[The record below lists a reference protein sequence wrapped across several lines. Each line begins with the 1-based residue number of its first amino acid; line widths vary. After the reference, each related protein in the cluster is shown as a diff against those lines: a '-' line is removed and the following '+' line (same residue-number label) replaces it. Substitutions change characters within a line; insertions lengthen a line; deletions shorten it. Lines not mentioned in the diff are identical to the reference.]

1 MIKKDVFLLL
11 CLFSTVTEHCLRAD
25 SVGLELES
33 FLEDP
38 TSSSGQPVAS
48 SPQPTT
54 LATQAQAPVYA
65 PTNSSSN
72 TGKKTSTASWATDT
86 SDQEGK
92 LTTSVDDASGNWF
105 VKKTLV
111 KKARLLYTQIRDIKE
126 KITKQKDSFI
136 EQRTKLNNTLN
147 DFYINFSFDLDSI
160 DTILDKL
167 ENQIKELQPKTKEA
181 AAEETAELESLIKKK
196 ETLAQLK
203 KSLDT
208 INKLDKSF
216 DQGLE
221 IFFKQEELSRSY
233 EQGAWNNY
241 RSMEELLSDV
251 KAEELYWQIQSALE
265 NLQANYTYAYGDF
278 AAYVQKTI
286 QTITESIEKVKTS
299 ITDLKTQGIVLAE
312 EIEAQEKAKK
322 EAELAAAAA
331 EVAAKAPRA
340 KKAPEHDASWFS
352 SLHTWFS
359 KTF

>member
-11 CLFSTVTEHCLRAD
+11 CLFSTAIQCSLKAD
-25 SVGLELES
+25 SDGLELDS
-33 FLEDP
+33 FLGESA
-38 TSSSGQPVAS
+38 SSEQPV
-48 SPQPTT
+48 
-54 LATQAQAPVYA
+54 
-65 PTNSSSN
+65 NSSSQPAATMQAQPPVSAPTASN
-72 TGKKTSTASWATDT
+72 TVKKTSTASWAIDT
-86 SDQEGK
+86 GEQNSQ

-111 KKARLLYTQIRDIKE
+111 KKARLIYTQIRDIKE
-126 KITKQKDSFI
+126 KISKQKDSFI

-160 DTILDKL
+160 DTILDRL

-181 AAEETAELESLIKKK
+181 AAEEAVELESLIKKK

-221 IFFKQEELSRSY
+221 LFFKQEELSRSY

-241 RSMEELLSDV
+241 RSMEELLSDI

-299 ITDLKTQGIVLAE
+299 ITDLKTQGIVLAK

-322 EAELAAAAA
+322 EAELAAIAQAN
-331 EVAAKAPRA
+331 AAKAPKV
-340 KKAPEHDASWFS
+340 KKEPVHDASWFS